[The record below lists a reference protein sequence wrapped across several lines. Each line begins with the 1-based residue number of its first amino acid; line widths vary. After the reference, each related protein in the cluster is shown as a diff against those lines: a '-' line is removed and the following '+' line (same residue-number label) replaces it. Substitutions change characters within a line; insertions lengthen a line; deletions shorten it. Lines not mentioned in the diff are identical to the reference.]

1 MINQSKFLWF
11 APSAYYE
18 GGQPVTI
25 DTVLND
31 VAHAFNVTKKEMTS
45 KSRKKEFVEAR
56 HVAMYLIHKKLNR
69 TQEATGEIFDRDH
82 STVVHALKKVN
93 NIMETEKDFRR
104 TVNKI
109 ILKNNYFRNYE
120 R

>member
-45 KSRKKEFVEAR
+45 KSRKRPFTDAR
-56 HVAMYLIHKKLNR
+56 HLAMYLINQHLNR

-82 STVVHALKKVN
+82 STVNHANKSVN
-93 NIMETEKDFRR
+93 NRMDTDKKYR
-104 TVNKI
+104 TLVNKI
-109 ILKNNYFRNYE
+109 IVKNNYFKNYE

>member
-1 MINQSKFLWF
+1 MINQSNFLWF

-31 VAHAFNVTKKEMTS
+31 VAHAFNVTKKEMIS
-45 KSRKKEFVEAR
+45 KSRKRPFTDAR
-56 HVAMYLIHKKLNR
+56 QLAMYLINQHLNR

-82 STVVHALKKVN
+82 ATVIHALKKVN
-93 NIMETEKDFRR
+93 NIMDTEKNYRIK
-104 TVNKI
+104 VNKI
-109 ILKNNYFRNYE
+109 IIKNNYFKNYE